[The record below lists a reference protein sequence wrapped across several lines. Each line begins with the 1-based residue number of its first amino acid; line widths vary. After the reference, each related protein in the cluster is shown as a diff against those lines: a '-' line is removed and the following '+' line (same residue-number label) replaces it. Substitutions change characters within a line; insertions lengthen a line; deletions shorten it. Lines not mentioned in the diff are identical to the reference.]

1 MMIMFQIERSIHF
14 LQALVVDD
22 ATEGE
27 EELQAQLAADPRLPA
42 AWAALLAEDS
52 ISVRGVLDMPLVWVE
67 PDMRRHKKR
76 DANKLLKLWKYA
88 LLMHTPPD
96 PPDPPVASV
105 CMTCVNAAAAP
116 AARIPQRTGGIKA
129 PSS

>member
-1 MMIMFQIERSIHF
+1 MMIMLQIERSIHF

-27 EELQAQLAADPRLPA
+27 EELQAQLAADPRLPV

-67 PDMRRHKKR
+67 PDVRRHKKR

-88 LLMHTPPD
+88 LLMHTPPG
-96 PPDPPVASV
+96 
-105 CMTCVNAAAAP
+105 T
-116 AARIPQRTGGIKA
+116 
-129 PSS
+129 SSCYIRLHEMKVGECCRGAGSPHSSEDRRH